1 MNYNSIIIK
10 IMNNGTRK
18 KINKEFNDLTE
29 AKCEAYLE
37 LSKVSKIENLD
48 KVKSII
54 LDNDL
59 NLSNLKIMIKATV
72 YPYDQYN
79 IIKKCDDIE
88 KEINYTY
95 NNNFTKEYKIWEK

>member
-59 NLSNLKIMIKATV
+59 NVVFHEIVGESIFDIKV
-72 YPYDQYN
+72 
-79 IIKKCDDIE
+79 
-88 KEINYTY
+88 
-95 NNNFTKEYKIWEK
+95 NND